1 MILGGTTTAWVPKY
15 RFHRQGSRRPVG
27 GKGGLVVWSTW
38 SDAWVYLRVRREGSM
53 LHSTGGFNDGDLGT
67 HDRKQTSSYL

>member
-1 MILGGTTTAWVPKY
+1 
-15 RFHRQGSRRPVG
+15 
-27 GKGGLVVWSTW
+27 VVWSTW